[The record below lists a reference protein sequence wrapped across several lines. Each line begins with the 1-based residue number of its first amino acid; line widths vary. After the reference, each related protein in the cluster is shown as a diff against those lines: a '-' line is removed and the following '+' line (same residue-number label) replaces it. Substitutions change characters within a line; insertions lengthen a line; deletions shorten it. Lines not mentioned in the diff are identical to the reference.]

1 MTYKEKFIGHFRVIN
16 PNDFERIFD
25 ELEVLEALIDARRLL
40 PDSLSLL
47 NIRYFKLRR
56 RSRWRITEFLDNLA
70 KSNYF
75 K

>member
-25 ELEVLEALIDARRLL
+25 ELKVLEALIDARRLL
-40 PDSLSLL
+40 RDSLSLL

-56 RSRWRITEFLDNLA
+56 RSHWRITEFLDNLA